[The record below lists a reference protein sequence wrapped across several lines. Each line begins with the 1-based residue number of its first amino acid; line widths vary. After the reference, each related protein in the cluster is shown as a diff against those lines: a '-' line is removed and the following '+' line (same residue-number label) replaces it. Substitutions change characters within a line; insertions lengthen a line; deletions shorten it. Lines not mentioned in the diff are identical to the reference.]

1 MKWRKNKMEVR
12 VLFICLGN
20 ICRSPMAEAIFR
32 DLVKKEKLQDH
43 ITCDSAGTGGWHTGN
58 PPHQGTREILKKN
71 LISDTGILARQLQTA
86 DLDSFDYLIAMD
98 NSNRENIRLLNEQL
112 EEIEVHLLMDFAEN
126 RVYEE
131 VPDPYYTGN
140 FDEVYKMV
148 TDGCRGL
155 LRSIRNKYHL

>member
-1 MKWRKNKMEVR
+1 
-12 VLFICLGN
+12 
-20 ICRSPMAEAIFR
+20 MAEAIFR

-71 LISDTGILARQLQTA
+71 LINDTGILARQLQIA

>member
-71 LISDTGILARQLQTA
+71 LINDTGILARQLQIA